1 MTIRVGLPT
10 VMALLLSTASAPAE
24 TRGTVAS
31 RRARPGDGELN
42 STAGAFRKLL
52 DRYPESGKVPDGLLK
67 IGYTHYELKQWNEAR
82 AALEQVQ
89 ADFPDTTLA
98 RLAENRLRSMK
109 MEGHY

>member
-31 RRARPGDGELN
+31 RRARPGDGKLN

-52 DRYPESGKVPDGLLK
+52 DATEKLVSIASIPWYVREVFLP
-67 IGYTHYELKQWNEAR
+67 
-82 AALEQVQ
+82 
-89 ADFPDTTLA
+89 
-98 RLAENRLRSMK
+98 
-109 MEGHY
+109 